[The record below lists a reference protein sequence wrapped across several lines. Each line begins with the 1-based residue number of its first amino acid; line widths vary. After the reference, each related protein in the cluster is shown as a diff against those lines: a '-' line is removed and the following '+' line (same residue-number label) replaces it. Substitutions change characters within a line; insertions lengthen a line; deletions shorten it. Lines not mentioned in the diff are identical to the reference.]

1 MKNKEQ
7 LLYFFLQGKISLS
20 QYDYKFMANL
30 QSIIQN
36 NTRVTTNQVA
46 LFGKLISKYN
56 KQLIKQGLVKEEL
69 TALPWKTLIVES
81 TSEYTGAVVSLLEN
95 ELNIRV
101 PFNKTFISAFRN
113 VKNNE
118 FDWSKE
124 TKLYSAPF
132 STNSLKIA
140 YSTLPKFFPTVRY
153 DDNLQAIINELK
165 QYEGLIWNPTL
176 INTNG
181 NLMIASVTPELSD
194 VLGSIELQSDPRTFF
209 NLSRMGIT
217 IDPSLYEND
226 PKKEFAANRVYEV
239 EVTDIENVIGWMRN
253 IGCENVLLGR
263 GLRSLSG
270 ARPLNIQETLK
281 NLPEKYGMKSVTG
294 TLFGGLPK
302 GVSMLIQHTSPSNST
317 GYEVDNISKTI
328 VIKDSRPIEVQ

>member
-1 MKNKEQ
+1 MNMKNKEQ

-36 NTRVTTNQVA
+36 NMRVTSNQVA

-69 TALPWKTLIVES
+69 KALPWKTMIVES

-95 ELNIRV
+95 DLNIRV

-113 VKNNE
+113 IKNNE
-118 FDWSKE
+118 FDWNKE

-153 DDNLQAIINELK
+153 DDTLQAIINELK
-165 QYEGLIWNPTL
+165 QYEDLIWNPTL

-181 NLMIASVTPELSD
+181 NLIVASVTPELSD
-194 VLGSIELQSDPRTFF
+194 VLSGIELKSDPRTFF

-226 PKKEFAANRVYEV
+226 PKKEFAANLVYEV
-239 EVTDIENVIGWMRN
+239 EITDIENVIGWMRN

-263 GLRSLSG
+263 GLRSL
-270 ARPLNIQETLK
+270 NMQETLK
-281 NLPEKYGMKSVTG
+281 NLPEKYGMRSVTG

-302 GVSMLIQHTSPSNST
+302 GVSIVIQHTSPTGFT

-328 VIKDSRPIEVQ
+328 VLKDSRPIEVQ

>member
-30 QSIIQN
+30 QSMIQN
-36 NTRVTTNQVA
+36 NMRVTSNQA
-46 LFGKLISKYN
+46 ELFTKLISKYA
-56 KQLIKQGLVKEEL
+56 KQLTKQGLVKEEL
-69 TALPWKTLIVES
+69 KALPWKTMIVES
-81 TSEYTGAVVSLLEN
+81 TSEYTGAVVSLREN
-95 ELNIRV
+95 DLNIRV
-101 PFNKTFISAFRN
+101 PFNKSFISEFRN
-113 VKNNE
+113 VRNNM
-118 FDWSKE
+118 FDWNKE

-132 STNSLKIA
+132 DTNALKIA
-140 YSTLPKFFPTVRY
+140 HTVLPKFFSTVRY
-153 DDNLQAIINELK
+153 DDELQIIIEQLK
-165 QYEGLIWNPTL
+165 QYEGMVWNPTL
-176 INTNG
+176 VNANG
-181 NLMIASVTPELSD
+181 NLMVVSVTPELAEI
-194 VLGSIELQSDPRTFF
+194 LNGIELKSDPRTLF

-239 EVTDIENVIGWMRN
+239 EVTDIENVISWMRN

-270 ARPLNIQETLK
+270 SRSLNIQETLK
-281 NLPEKYGMKSVTG
+281 NLPEKYGMRTVTG

-302 GVSMLIQHTSPSNST
+302 GVSMLIQHTSPTGFT

-328 VIKDSRPIEVQ
+328 VLKDSRPIEVQ